1 MEASGFTPDPAAP
14 VRPLPRSLR
23 DSNLAPRARAAL
35 DGVFAY
41 LAETLE
47 KALRHTL
54 NEFEQ
59 ALFKLAEQSRSNEE
73 QQRCFE
79 SLREI
84 RRGRA
89 DLAPR
94 FMVNLEAALATADRI
109 VEPGVAKTDSGA
121 RIGLSLVDNTDLE
134 DSLVLTEAA
143 SRAETLCGPILQTIG
158 QRFAVLVAAP
168 VFEPEELPL
177 GPRRMGECL
186 RQAAEEFNLP
196 RDHRQLLFRLFGR
209 HVLQEMQ
216 PHYEHSNQFLIE
228 SGILPNLLASNPRL
242 RRVGGSA
249 AGAGAGKPKSAAEDD
264 APPAEPEST
273 PADATTA
280 AVPPATAWSGR
291 SAPAPAAS
299 TTSPSTPPGIR
310 PAYVP
315 PPAAAAAGHGGQA
328 PSFGFGGSS
337 PTGLN
342 EELMV
347 AGFGQPL
354 TTGWPSVPPPIAREP
369 AANDVQDKQMFNT
382 LRGLLAGRRD
392 TLGLGGSQVPV
403 GTAHTV
409 PNSEVQSILAKLQ
422 SMPSTMTAASGKVV
436 PRNVTQIK
444 QDLLNQLRQVTP
456 EGKLPRLAEEDTD
469 TLDLVGMLFDNLTR
483 EERSVAPVQD
493 LLMKM
498 QVPMMRV
505 ALADKSFFSRRSH
518 PARQLVNALAEGSFY
533 YVGDENQDRGLSEKM
548 QSVVDRVNTDY
559 VDDLNLFEELL
570 QDFARHLH
578 SLVRKAEVTEKRQVE
593 SAQGR
598 EKLEHARNLATAA
611 IAQRLA
617 EYKPRALIRTL
628 LEQAWADVLALT
640 ILRSGE
646 HSEAYQRR
654 LAVIDRLLETDRA
667 RSRGSEAEVPVA
679 EVPVAEPTPAVPAP
693 VLAATPELRAE
704 VESGLS
710 QVGFHLDDV
719 QSVITRL
726 FDDERASHS
735 DDTAT
740 LTEVAQRLRAKTRF
754 GEESGEGRERP
765 GLTRP
770 DLAEP
775 LTPAQLRIVEEL
787 KGVPYGTWFEMLA
800 SNGDWQPR
808 KLSWFSPL
816 SGRCLFV
823 NQRGARAEEMSMETL
838 AREIASKRAR
848 LMPAK
853 TESLIDRAWNAIQKS
868 LKSFTGGGEAGV
880 ASP

>member
-1 MEASGFTPDPAAP
+1 MEANGSSLDPTASA
-14 VRPLPRSLR
+14 RPLPRSLR
-23 DSNLAPRARAAL
+23 ESGLAPRARTAL

-94 FMVNLEAALATADRI
+94 FMVNLETALAVSGRATANSE
-109 VEPGVAKTDSGA
+109 VKTDNRA
-121 RIGLSLVDNTDLE
+121 RMGLSLSLVDNTELE

-143 SRAETLCGPILQTIG
+143 SRAETSCGPILQTIG
-158 QRFAVLVAAP
+158 QRIAVLVAAP
-168 VFEPEELPL
+168 AFEPEELPI

-186 RQAAEEFNLP
+186 RQAAEEFSLP
-196 RDHRQLLFRLFGR
+196 PEHRQLLFRLFGR

-228 SGILPNLLASNPRL
+228 SGILPNLQASSPRL
-242 RRVGGSA
+242 RRVGGS
-249 AGAGAGKPKSAAEDD
+249 GAGAATGKSKSAAEEAVSPAASESAAEDTPTTD
-264 APPAEPEST
+264 NSPAP
-273 PADATTA
+273 
-280 AVPPATAWSGR
+280 AWSG
-291 SAPAPAAS
+291 SPAQTVGGAGPPAPPGARQAYIPPPAGPAAS
-299 TTSPSTPPGIR
+299 
-310 PAYVP
+310 
-315 PPAAAAAGHGGQA
+315 HGAQS

-337 PTGLN
+337 PGALN

-354 TTGWPSVPPPIAREP
+354 TTGWPSMPQPVAREP
-369 AANDVQDKQMFNT
+369 AANDVQDRQMFNT

-392 TLGLGGSQVPV
+392 TLGLGGTQVPV
-403 GTAHTV
+403 GNAHEV
-409 PNSEVQSILAKLQ
+409 PSSEVQSILARLQ
-422 SMPSTMTAASGKVV
+422 SMPSTVTTVGGKAV

-533 YVGDENQDRGLSEKM
+533 YVGDESQDRGLSEKM
-548 QSVVDRVNTDY
+548 QSVVDRINADY
-559 VDDLNLFEELL
+559 VDDLNLFEDLL

-593 SAQGR
+593 SVQGR
-598 EKLEHARNLATAA
+598 EKLEHARKLATAA
-611 IAQRLA
+611 IAGRLA
-617 EYKPRALIRTL
+617 QYKPRALIRTL

-646 HSEAYQRR
+646 HSDAYQRR
-654 LAVIDRLLETDRA
+654 LAVIDRLIETDRA
-667 RSRGSEAEVPVA
+667 RSQGNEAFAPAA
-679 EVPVAEPTPAVPAP
+679 ETSPSTVQAAE
-693 VLAATPELRAE
+693 AASAETPELRAE

-719 QSVITRL
+719 QSVIARL
-726 FDDERASHS
+726 FDEERANQS

-754 GEESGEGRERP
+754 GEDSGEGRERP

-770 DLAEP
+770 DLSEP

-838 AREIASKRAR
+838 AREIGSKRAR

-853 TESLIDRAWNAIQKS
+853 TESLIDRAWSAIQKS
-868 LKSFTGGGEAGV
+868 LKSLTGGSEASV